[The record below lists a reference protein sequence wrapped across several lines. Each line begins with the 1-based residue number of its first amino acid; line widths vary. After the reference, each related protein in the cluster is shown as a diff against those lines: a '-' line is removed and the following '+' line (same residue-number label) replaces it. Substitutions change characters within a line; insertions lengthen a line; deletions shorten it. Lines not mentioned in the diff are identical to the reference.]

1 MKVLM
6 LSLDDY
12 PHCGGKS
19 THMSSLIDGL
29 KSLNID
35 TDVVSRSNLSQSKI
49 NLKKAS
55 IYINKFTNP
64 KKYFYLRKK
73 IEFDLYFELLKGI
86 QNIDDY
92 DCISCQDAL
101 ACTAIGRLYKDKKI
115 TLTMHTY
122 FGLEYTLDNKILNE
136 NDEYYKKLFA
146 LEIESL
152 KYANNVVAVDDRIY
166 DHVKKMSNEYETNNK
181 IYSIINFTNTDLYNT
196 EKDEHANFNIM
207 CVRRLVEK
215 NGVVYA
221 AKAMK
226 HIGDNIFLHIYGEGP
241 ELDTIKKIVE
251 DEELEK
257 KVFLHGK
264 IDNSMLPEVYR
275 KCDVVL
281 VPSITVNGLQEATS
295 ISAIEAM
302 SCGIPVIASKIGG
315 LAQMINNDVNGIL
328 VQEKN
333 EIEIAE
339 KIIYLYNN
347 PEIRNKISKN
357 AREYVLKNHSHIC
370 AAKQYLDI
378 FMS

>member
-1 MKVLM
+1 M

-49 NLKKAS
+49 NLKKAF

-136 NDEYYKKLFA
+136 NDEYYK
-146 LEIESL
+146 
-152 KYANNVVAVDDRIY
+152 D
-166 DHVKKMSNEYETNNK
+166 
-181 IYSIINFTNTDLYNT
+181 
-196 EKDEHANFNIM
+196 
-207 CVRRLVEK
+207 
-215 NGVVYA
+215 
-221 AKAMK
+221 
-226 HIGDNIFLHIYGEGP
+226 
-241 ELDTIKKIVE
+241 VE
-251 DEELEK
+251 DEQISVKINDVEIQNNTNKQNQILIEDNSKNGIINKFECASIKYNSRGKVKSITFK
-257 KVFLHGK
+257 KV
-264 IDNSMLPEVYR
+264 N
-275 KCDVVL
+275 
-281 VPSITVNGLQEATS
+281 
-295 ISAIEAM
+295 
-302 SCGIPVIASKIGG
+302 
-315 LAQMINNDVNGIL
+315 
-328 VQEKN
+328 
-333 EIEIAE
+333 
-339 KIIYLYNN
+339 
-347 PEIRNKISKN
+347 
-357 AREYVLKNHSHIC
+357 
-370 AAKQYLDI
+370 
-378 FMS
+378 